1 MVVPA
6 FHYALGDMS
15 PYYLFAGWI
24 YDLPYSCAAKRWPF
38 AGFFRIAIDVL
49 QVTGRHCHHH
59 RYLLPF
65 TQPPPPP
72 PHLLHSST
80 LREQGAVDRLAE
92 VAKTLGSHQTAELR
106 ECVKHLERRGRRHV

>member
-24 YDLPYSCAAKRWPF
+24 YDLPYSCAAKRWTF

-49 QVTGRHCHHH
+49 QVTGRHCHRHH
-59 RYLLPF
+59 HHH
-65 TQPPPPP
+65 
-72 PHLLHSST
+72 HLLHFRLTSSNPST
-80 LREQGAVDRLAE
+80 TAARIRRLLQQ
-92 VAKTLGSHQTAELR
+92 VQD
-106 ECVKHLERRGRRHV
+106 VRRGEARE

>member
-24 YDLPYSCAAKRWPF
+24 YDLPYSCAAKRWTF

-49 QVTGRHCHHH
+49 QVRGRHCHHNH
-59 RYLLPF
+59 HHHQHHHYRLHLHLTFSNPSTTPARIRRLL
-65 TQPPPPP
+65 QQVQDVRR
-72 PHLLHSST
+72 
-80 LREQGAVDRLAE
+80 REA
-92 VAKTLGSHQTAELR
+92 R
-106 ECVKHLERRGRRHV
+106 E